1 MAHLVKNP
9 PVKAGDARDAGF
21 IPWLGRCLGEGS
33 GNPLQYSCLGVS
45 WTEEAGYSPWGHKE
59 SNKTEH
65 THTHTHTHTQGQAEH
80 LQASRRKIKM
90 KNILIEYIKT

>member
-9 PVKAGDARDAGF
+9 PVKAGDTRDAGF

-33 GNPLQYSCLGVS
+33 GNPLQYSCLGVP

-59 SNKTEH
+59 SNKTER
-65 THTHTHTHTQGQAEH
+65 THTHTHTQGQAEH

-90 KNILIEYIKT
+90 KNILIKYIKT